1 MVLDRLLADQLPD
14 LAKTLREE
22 EGTLQHVSSKWFMTV
37 FLTTLAPESFFVI
50 WDILLL
56 YGSYMLQLVA
66 VSLLR
71 LKEKDI
77 LSSDSVIEWLMLND
91 EDFRYINII
100 NIVTE
105 AVNLAIT
112 KEDIADLRMQVAA
125 DIKKALQKTQQQ
137 KQMRELADLVNMKE
151 TALATLEVSPC

>member
-1 MVLDRLLADQLPD
+1 
-14 LAKTLREE
+14 
-22 EGTLQHVSSKWFMTV
+22 MTV

-151 TALATLEVSPC
+151 TALATLEVSRF